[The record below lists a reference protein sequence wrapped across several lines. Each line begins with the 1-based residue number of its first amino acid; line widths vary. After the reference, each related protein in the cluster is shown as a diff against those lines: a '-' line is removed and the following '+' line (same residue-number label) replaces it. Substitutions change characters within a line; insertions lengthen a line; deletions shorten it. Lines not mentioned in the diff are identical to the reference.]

1 MINRLCLTFLVLSID
16 IIKQIVDTVIAATVE
31 VITNTMM
38 NRWFKTIYK
47 KEQKILSLDR
57 VCCK

>member
-16 IIKQIVDTVIAATVE
+16 VIKQIVDTVIAATVE

-38 NRWFKTIYK
+38 NRGFKTIYK
-47 KEQKILSLDR
+47 KEQKSLSLDR
-57 VCCK
+57 